1 MEIQIQMEIQIHISH
16 CQLGKKKHTSLPA
29 RRHIPVTEF
38 PNPGWGFNPFNWDL
52 GGMWTVQ
59 YRLAKSLLANRN
71 TM

>member
-1 MEIQIQMEIQIHISH
+1 MKIQIHRCHS
-16 CQLGKKKHTSLPA
+16 QLGKKKHVSAPV

-59 YRLAKSLLANRN
+59 YR
-71 TM
+71 